1 MAAANETINL
11 IVQMG
16 IGVNPQ
22 TVWDVFLAVDDA
34 VNGDPDIER
43 EVLLCMMRV
52 LQVPQS
58 QVNEIFI
65 DEMGLPASKCS
76 ELTVNQ
82 FAKRYAEYRMKRG
95 AYVTRGG
102 YSDAKKLDVLQKYE
116 KQFKKYWKERIKLDE
131 GEEAAKTKSLK
142 QWKAEAEAALKSGD
156 REGYETATR
165 GIKSQKLQN
174 AFKNAKKKLNDAIQA
189 ETDPAKRAKLEDK
202 LRKLERDEQEK
213 TVE

>member
-65 DEMGLPASKCS
+65 DEMGLPASKYS

-131 GEEAAKTKSLK
+131 GEEAAKTKTLK

-165 GIKSQKLQN
+165 GLKSQKLQN
-174 AFKNAKKKLNDAIQA
+174 AFKNARKKLNDAIQA
-189 ETDPAKRAKLEDK
+189 ETDPVKRAKLEDK

>member
-1 MAAANETINL
+1 
-11 IVQMG
+11 
-16 IGVNPQ
+16 
-22 TVWDVFLAVDDA
+22 
-34 VNGDPDIER
+34 
-43 EVLLCMMRV
+43 MMRV

-131 GEEAAKTKSLK
+131 GEEAAKTKTLK
-142 QWKAEAEAALKSGD
+142 QWKAEAEPMGEAGGQMDADG
-156 REGYETATR
+156 EMGC
-165 GIKSQKLQN
+165 LQ
-174 AFKNAKKKLNDAIQA
+174 LSC
-189 ETDPAKRAKLEDK
+189 
-202 LRKLERDEQEK
+202 
-213 TVE
+213 